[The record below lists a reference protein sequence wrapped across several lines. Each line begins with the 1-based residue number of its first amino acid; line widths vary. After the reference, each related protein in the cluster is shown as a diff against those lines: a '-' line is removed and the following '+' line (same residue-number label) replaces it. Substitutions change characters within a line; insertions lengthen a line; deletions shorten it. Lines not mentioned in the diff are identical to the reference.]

1 MANHPDPPVTGE
13 NAPVANGSKS
23 AGSEGQTAAS
33 VADITLPG
41 DPASS
46 DAMPPFP
53 GKGLI
58 EHPHP
63 PVRWREIVA
72 VLLLVVLSDLTIYR
86 GQGFTGYAVLFLV
99 APLFLGLGAVGP
111 LMRTSL
117 WIVGT
122 MTVVLAVKMIWC
134 GSLLLVAAGFA
145 LLVCFAMALS
155 GRRPY
160 VLESVVFA
168 SQTIWAGY
176 EGSIAHGRHWGRL
189 NPPERNAAWLSYLL
203 PTVTF
208 VVFSVLFILA
218 NPDVFTFAWDRAE
231 VVFTQIREWFLNFSL
246 PEVLFWI
253 AVAWVSIGLIRPVIR
268 RTILDD
274 EGIDSEKA
282 VDLPP
287 TNERTPLYAAFRNTL
302 ITVIVL
308 FAVYLVFEF
317 WTLGLRTFPDNF
329 YYAGYAHEGAAWLTL
344 ALALATVLLSV
355 IFRGRILRDSRL
367 PLLRAL
373 AWIWSLQNFLL
384 AVAVYNRLFIY
395 IGYNGMTRLR
405 MVGIFGMS
413 AVVIG
418 FILVLWKIG
427 KNRSFVWLLRR
438 QLWTP
443 VLLCYFYAL
452 LPVDAI
458 VVKYNVQRIMAGD
471 PKPSVQILHHEIN
484 AEGVLLLRPLLDC
497 PDAIIR
503 EGVAALLA
511 KRDDEAEAL
520 AVRRRRQGWTA
531 YQIVDVLV
539 LDNLRANRNEWAQ
552 YTVRSR
558 RKQAL
563 DRFTEYAY
571 RWF

>member
-1 MANHPDPPVTGE
+1 
-13 NAPVANGSKS
+13 
-23 AGSEGQTAAS
+23 
-33 VADITLPG
+33 
-41 DPASS
+41 
-46 DAMPPFP
+46 
-53 GKGLI
+53 
-58 EHPHP
+58 
-63 PVRWREIVA
+63 
-72 VLLLVVLSDLTIYR
+72 
-86 GQGFTGYAVLFLV
+86 
-99 APLFLGLGAVGP
+99 
-111 LMRTSL
+111 
-117 WIVGT
+117 
-122 MTVVLAVKMIWC
+122 
-134 GSLLLVAAGFA
+134 
-145 LLVCFAMALS
+145 
-155 GRRPY
+155 
-160 VLESVVFA
+160 
-168 SQTIWAGY
+168 
-176 EGSIAHGRHWGRL
+176 
-189 NPPERNAAWLSYLL
+189 
-203 PTVTF
+203 
-208 VVFSVLFILA
+208 
-218 NPDVFTFAWDRAE
+218 
-231 VVFTQIREWFLNFSL
+231 
-246 PEVLFWI
+246 
-253 AVAWVSIGLIRPVIR
+253 
-268 RTILDD
+268 
-274 EGIDSEKA
+274 
-282 VDLPP
+282 
-287 TNERTPLYAAFRNTL
+287 
-302 ITVIVL
+302 VIVL

-355 IFRGRILRDSRL
+355 IFRGRILHDPRL
-367 PLLRAL
+367 PLLRTL

-511 KRDDEAEAL
+511 ERDDEAEAL

-552 YTVRSR
+552 YTVRSK
-558 RKQAL
+558 RKQVL